1 MKKLFHLFIVVLII
15 FCSCH
20 NQKSS
25 STKLD
30 SDDYVT
36 SKERIE
42 ILSKEITVFSKIL
55 DAEFELFNVNG
66 FSNQRTSVPGASS
79 WDYKF
84 SIIINSD
91 DIPKWTAGMTET
103 SMPDTD
109 YDWTNKI
116 LNNKKYH
123 WKLNSIPKYYIREG
137 ENVIMIVYR
146 DEGTIFKRV
155 TQD

>member
-1 MKKLFHLFIVVLII
+1 MKKLFQLFIIFLLI
-15 FCSCH
+15 FSSCK
-20 NQKSS
+20 NQKLS

-36 SKERIE
+36 SKERVE

-84 SIIINSD
+84 AIIVNRE
-91 DIPKWTAGMTET
+91 DIPKWTEGMTET

-109 YDWTNKI
+109 YDWTNEI
-116 LNNKKYH
+116 LKNKKNH
-123 WKLNSIPKYYIREG
+123 WKLNSLPKYYLRKG
-137 ENVIMIVYR
+137 ENVLMIVYR
-146 DEGTIFKRV
+146 NEGIIFKRV
-155 TQD
+155 VQD